1 VRKAAAARALGAL
14 LFVVSAAALGQ
25 EPAGA
30 PIAPD
35 LYGRTVSSVAYSAD
49 GEVDRKEIADL
60 IAIEA
65 GRPLAE
71 ADVSATIRN
80 LFKTLRYS
88 NVVVTAEP
96 EGDNEVAVTVHLWK
110 AYRIAKI
117 SFEGKTAL
125 SKEDLRRAA
134 NLSEGE
140 PFYASALEN
149 GAAALERRLSTEG
162 YLDPKVEPDTV
173 FDPATFTVRVVYNIT
188 AGKRARVAEPFF
200 DGDIHPFSEAV
211 LVEKGKVKVGK
222 PYSETRARAA
232 ADRMR
237 RFLLEQGYFRGTVEL
252 IAAEPTPDGR
262 LQPVYRA
269 TIGPRYSLQVTG
281 EKVKTARKQILDL
294 LQTQS
299 FDEDLLDQ
307 WVSDEKEALQKAG
320 HYRAKVSASMA
331 NGGEPIPVTL
341 TVEPGPKYA
350 VDAIAIRGNASVPE
364 KTLEDLM
371 VTRKKGLPIIQ
382 KGRLIDKDLDDDVS
396 AILGYY
402 QRNGWVDA
410 KVEKSV
416 VDGSK
421 PDRLGVTIT
430 VTEGPRTY
438 VEERTVDGAEHL
450 TPAEVER
457 LLTVR
462 VGEPFN
468 PSAVRQDVSA
478 LTDYYWNHGW
488 REASVQDRYTLS
500 EDRTKASIV
509 YRVDEG
515 MRSFFGK
522 VIVRGNA
529 VTDPDRILRQVAWKE
544 GEPYSEEKIADT
556 QQNLARTGAF
566 RTIEVQPQPAD
577 PQTQSRSIDVTLT
590 EARRISLLYGFGYQN
605 AAGATENRND
615 VFGVVGATY
624 RNLFGLMQSA
634 SAEVQ
639 YAPLSQRG
647 HFYLSFVEPYAFGT
661 NVPINVVGFVS
672 REPIQDVNIDKLGGY
687 IESVR
692 IWQKYLR
699 VGLRYEYV
707 QSGPTNPEDL
717 STIELEKFPKSD
729 QPIKQSAIGPSFLW
743 DRRDDILDPHG
754 GYYASLAGKYAF
766 PFLSADARYGKVS
779 GQVAWFKSIFGG
791 VLGASLRAGAIYPY
805 DLEAQIPVP
814 IPERFYA
821 GGSTTARGFDTDLA
835 GIPAVT
841 VDYNTQATF
850 LSLNETGS
858 CAPRYP
864 QLEHYNCNE
873 GPRIIGGNGFM
884 AWTLEY
890 RLPVFGNLGVSV
902 FYDLAQVWEN
912 AGDINF
918 KIEGPLKVDG
928 QPNVNMGLRQSIGAG
943 LHYLTPIG
951 PIRLEYARPVEPRT
965 IDFEVTIDKFENGNT
980 CDASTDPGHCV
991 RGFGSTKEKGRIL
1004 LSIGYPF

>member
-1 VRKAAAARALGAL
+1 MRTEVVARALGAL
-14 LFVVSAAALGQ
+14 LIASVAVAQ
-25 EPAGA
+25 EPSSS
-30 PIAPD
+30 IAPE
-35 LYGRTVSSVAYSAD
+35 LFGRTVSSVAYSSD
-49 GEVDRKEIADL
+49 GLVDRKEVADL

-65 GRPLAE
+65 GRPLTE
-71 ADVSATIRN
+71 TDVASTIRN
-80 LFKTLRYS
+80 LFKTRRFS
-88 NVVVTAEP
+88 DVVVGAEP
-96 EGDNEVAVTVHLWK
+96 EGEDEVAVTIHLWRS
-110 AYRIAKI
+110 YRISRI
-117 SFEGKTAL
+117 SFQGRASL
-125 SKEDLRRAA
+125 SREEMRRVV

-140 PFYASALEN
+140 TFSASAMEA
-149 GAAALERRLSTEG
+149 GAEALERRLSTEG
-162 YLDPKVEPDTV
+162 YLEPRVEPETD
-173 FDPATFTVRVVYNIT
+173 FDSATFSVRIVYRIIV
-188 AGKRARVAEPFF
+188 GSRARVAEPFF

-211 LVEKGKVKVGK
+211 LVAEGRVKVGR
-222 PYSETRARAA
+222 PFSESRERAA

-237 RFLLEQGYFRGTVEL
+237 RFLLEQGYFRATVEL
-252 IAAEPTPDGR
+252 IAAEPTADGR

-269 TIGPRYSLQVTG
+269 TIGPQYSLEVTG
-281 EKVKTARKQILDL
+281 MKERAARKQILDL
-294 LQTQS
+294 LETQS

-307 WVSDEKEALQKAG
+307 WVSDRRNALQRAG
-320 HYRAKVSASMA
+320 HYRAKVSASLA
-331 NGGEPIPVTL
+331 SAGNPIPVTL
-341 TVEPGPKYA
+341 TVEPGPKYS
-350 VDAIAIRGNASVPE
+350 VESIAIQGNASVPE
-364 KTLEDLM
+364 ETLRRFM
-371 VTRKKGLPIIQ
+371 VTHTRGLPIIER
-382 KGRLIDKDLDDDVS
+382 GRLIDRDLDDDVS

-402 QRNGWVDA
+402 QTRGWIDA
-410 KVEKSV
+410 RVQRSV
-416 VDGSK
+416 TDGSE
-421 PDRLGVTIT
+421 PGRLAVTVT
-430 VTEGPRTY
+430 VTEGPRAF
-438 VEERTVDGAEHL
+438 VEERTVEGAEHL
-450 TPAEVER
+450 TAADIER
-457 LLTVR
+457 LVTLR

-478 LTDYYWNHGW
+478 LTDFYWNHGW
-488 REASVQDRYTLS
+488 REASVQDHYTLS
-500 EDRTKASIV
+500 EDRTKATIV

-522 VIVRGNA
+522 AIIRGNA
-529 VTDPDRILRQVAWKE
+529 VTDPDRIRRQIAWKE
-544 GEPYSEEKIADT
+544 GEPFSEEKIADT

-566 RTIEVQPQPAD
+566 RTIEVRPQPAD
-577 PQTQSRSIDVTLT
+577 PVNQSRTIDVTLT

-647 HFYLSFVEPYAFGT
+647 HVYLSFVEPYAFGT

-672 REPIQDVNIDKLGGY
+672 REPIQDINIDKIGGY

-692 IWQKYLR
+692 VWQKYLR

-743 DRRDDILDPHG
+743 DRRDDVLDPHS

-766 PFLSADARYGKVS
+766 PLLSADARYGKVS

-805 DLEAQIPVP
+805 DLSAQIPVP

-821 GGSTTARGFDTDLA
+821 GGSTTARGFDTDLL
-835 GIPAVT
+835 GIPRVT
-841 VDYNTQATF
+841 VDYNTQAT
-850 LSLNETGS
+850 LATKEPGT
-858 CAPRYP
+858 CAT
-864 QLEHYNCNE
+864 QDGFADLEKWDCND

-890 RLPVFGNLGVSV
+890 RFPILGNLGVSV
-902 FYDLAQVWEN
+902 FYDLAQVWAN
-912 AGDINF
+912 PGDINF
-918 KIEGPLKVDG
+918 RIEGETG
-928 QPNVNMGLRQSIGAG
+928 MRQSIGAG
-943 LHYLTPIG
+943 LHYMTPIG
-951 PIRLEYARPVEPRT
+951 PLRLEYGTPVQHRT
-965 IDFEVTIDKFENGNT
+965 ILFDVTSTVDENGNP
-980 CDASTDPGHCV
+980 CDPSPCV
-991 RGFGSTKEKGRIL
+991 LKRGLTTKEKGRIL

>member
-1 VRKAAAARALGAL
+1 VRKEATARALGAL
-14 LFVVSAAALGQ
+14 LLAASAVVTAQEAASQ
-25 EPAGA
+25 V
-30 PIAPD
+30 APD
-35 LYGRTVSSVAYSAD
+35 VYGRTVSSVAYTAD
-49 GEVDRKEIADL
+49 GPVDRKEVADL

-71 ADVSATIRN
+71 MDVAATIRN

-96 EGDNEVAVTVHLWK
+96 EAEDAVAVTVHLWK

-117 SFEGKTAL
+117 SFDGKTAL

-140 PFYASALEN
+140 TFSASALEN
-149 GAAALERRLSTEG
+149 GAAALERKLSTEG
-162 YLDPKVEPDTV
+162 YLEPRVEPDTV
-173 FDPATFTVRVVYNIT
+173 FDPATFSVRVVYNIT

-200 DGDIHPFSEAV
+200 DGDIHPFSESV
-211 LVEKGKVKVGK
+211 LVEKGKVKVGR
-222 PYSETRARAA
+222 PYSETREHAA

-237 RFLLEQGYFRGTVEL
+237 RFLLEEGYFRATVEL
-252 IAAEPTPDGR
+252 IAAEPTADGR

-269 TIGPRYSLQVTG
+269 TIGPKYSLEVTG
-281 EKVKTARKQILDL
+281 VKPKTARKQILDL
-294 LQTQS
+294 LETQS

-307 WVSDEKEALQKAG
+307 WVSDQELALQKAG

-331 NGGEPIPVTL
+331 SGGEPVPVTL
-341 TVEPGPKYA
+341 TVEAGPKYA
-350 VDAIAIRGNASVPE
+350 VESIAIRGNASVPE
-364 KTLEDLM
+364 ETLRRLM
-371 VTRKKGLPIIQ
+371 VTHTKGLPVIE
-382 KGRLIDKDLDDDVS
+382 KGRLIDRDLDDDVS

-402 QRNGWVDA
+402 QTHGWIDA
-410 KVEKSV
+410 KVQKSV
-416 VDGSK
+416 TDGSE
-421 PDRLGVTIT
+421 PDRLDVAIT
-430 VTEGPRTY
+430 VAEGPRTF

-450 TPAEVER
+450 TPDEVER
-457 LLTVR
+457 LVTVR

-529 VTDPDRILRQVAWKE
+529 ITDPDRILRQVAWKE

-577 PQTQSRSIDVTLT
+577 PVNQSRTIDVSLT

-647 HFYLSFVEPYAFGT
+647 HFYLNFVEPYAFGT
-661 NVPINVVGFVS
+661 NVPINVIGFVS
-672 REPIQDVNIDKLGGY
+672 REPIQDINIDKIGGY

-692 IWQKYLR
+692 VWQKYLR

-743 DRRDDILDPHG
+743 DRRDDVLDPHS

-791 VLGASLRAGAIYPY
+791 VLGASLRAGGIYPY
-805 DLEAQIPVP
+805 DLAAQIPVP
-814 IPERFYA
+814 IPERFYS
-821 GGSTTARGFDTDLA
+821 GGSTTARGFDTDLL
-835 GIPAVT
+835 GIPRVT
-841 VDYNTQATF
+841 VDYNTQAT
-850 LSLNETGS
+850 LKTEEGPGT
-858 CAPRYP
+858 CATKDGFPD
-864 QLEHYNCNE
+864 LAAWDCND

-890 RLPVFGNLGVSV
+890 RFPIFGNLGVSV
-902 FYDLAQVWEN
+902 FYDLAQVWPN

-918 KIEGPLKVDG
+918 KIEGET
-928 QPNVNMGLRQSIGAG
+928 GLRQSIGAG
-943 LHYLTPIG
+943 LHYMTPIG
-951 PIRLEYARPVEPRT
+951 PLRLEYGTPVDRRT
-965 IDFEVTIDKFENGNT
+965 IVYQVTSTVQENGEP
-980 CDASTDPGHCV
+980 CDPSPCV
-991 RGFGSTKEKGRIL
+991 LKRGLTTKEKGRIL